1 MFNAERPDPSE
12 LPSTGRLLK
21 STGLAALIASALL
34 VTTVLPAEYGVDPTG
49 VGSLLGLTE
58 MGRIKMQLAEEAKA
72 DAGGADAA
80 LHDGVPPS
88 ASVAPSGVQA
98 ATDVEAG
105 VLSGSA
111 PQSPPA
117 SSAPEGRTWA
127 DTTTITLAPDAGYE
141 VKLVMEKGA
150 TANFEWFTNGP
161 KVNFDTHG
169 DGEGIRYHGYGKGT
183 NVDRQEG
190 ELTAAFTGSHG
201 WFWRNRSGQTVT
213 VTLRTSGDYTDMKQY
228 D

>member
-80 LHDGVPPS
+80 PQGGAQPS

-98 ATDVEAG
+98 PTDVEAG
-105 VLSGSA
+105 ALSGSA

-117 SSAPEGRTWA
+117 SSAPEESTWA
-127 DTTTITLAPDAGYE
+127 DTTTITLAPDDGYE
-141 VKLVMEKGA
+141 VKL
-150 TANFEWFTNGP
+150 
-161 KVNFDTHG
+161 
-169 DGEGIRYHGYGKGT
+169 
-183 NVDRQEG
+183 RQEG
-190 ELTAAFTGSHG
+190 ELTAAFAGSHG

>member
-21 STGLAALIASALL
+21 SSGIAAIIASALL

-49 VGSLLGLTE
+49 VGSMLGLTE

-72 DAGGADAA
+72 DAAAENAGSSAVAVPAD
-80 LHDGVPPS
+80 VPSPPS
-88 ASVAPSGVQA
+88 VPAETSPSPAVQP
-98 ATDVEAG
+98 VP
-105 VLSGSA
+105 SA
-111 PQSPPA
+111 PQA
-117 SSAPEGRTWA
+117 QAWA
-127 DTTTITLAPDAGYE
+127 DTTTVNLAPDASYE
-141 VKLVMEKGA
+141 VKLVMEKDA
-150 TANFEWFTNGP
+150 TARFEWFTNGP
-161 KVNFDTHG
+161 KVNYDTHG
-169 DGEGIRYHGYGKGT
+169 DGAGINYHGYGKGT

-201 WFWRNRSGQTVT
+201 WFWRNRSGQPVT
-213 VTLRTSGDYTDMKQY
+213 ITLRTSGDYTDMKQY

>member
-1 MFNAERPDPSE
+1 MFNAERPAPSD

-21 STGLAALIASALL
+21 STGIAAVIASALL

-72 DAGGADAA
+72 DAAAETAGSSAVAAPAD
-80 LHDGVPPS
+80 VPSLPSGPAEASPSPPVQPTPAPS
-88 ASVAPSGVQA
+88 ALQA
-98 ATDVEAG
+98 QA
-105 VLSGSA
+105 
-111 PQSPPA
+111 
-117 SSAPEGRTWA
+117 WA
-127 DTTTITLAPDAGYE
+127 DTTTVNLAPDDGYE

-150 TANFEWFTNGP
+150 TARFEWFTNDP
-161 KVNFDTHG
+161 KVNYDTHG
-169 DGEGIRYHGYGKGT
+169 DGAGINYHGYGKGT

-201 WFWRNRSGQTVT
+201 WFWRNRSGQPVT
-213 VTLRTSGDYTDMKQY
+213 ITLRTSGDYTDMKQY